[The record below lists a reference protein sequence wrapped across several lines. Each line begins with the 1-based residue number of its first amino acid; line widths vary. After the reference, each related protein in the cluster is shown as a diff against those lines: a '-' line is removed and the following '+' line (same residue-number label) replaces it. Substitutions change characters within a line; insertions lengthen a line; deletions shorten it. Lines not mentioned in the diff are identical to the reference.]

1 MADGTTVEA
10 GGARV
15 NQSYIR
21 RERLWL
27 KAHPELSERWV
38 QELIARDPSIL
49 GLGAELELLRQELI
63 QPRAGRLDLLLQH
76 PETKRRY
83 EVELQLGATDESH
96 IIRTIEY
103 WDIERKRYPQ
113 YDHCAVLVAED
124 ITSRFLNVIS
134 LFNGTIPF
142 VAIQMQ
148 ALRIG
153 EHITLV
159 FTTVVD
165 ELTRG
170 LVDEDEDGPFAD
182 RAWWEKKAPATIV
195 AVDELLQIAKQ
206 FDPSIQLKYKKSF
219 IGLSRAG
226 EVVNLVTVYPR
237 KTSLEVQ
244 IKLPETD
251 DLNAKIEVSGVDTFP
266 YNWGR
271 YRLRLTKDDVESKAE
286 IIRELM
292 NLAYADARPRHEPHL
307 GHAPLIA
314 PDAPARR

>member
-1 MADGTTVEA
+1 MADGTTVET

-15 NQSYIR
+15 NQSYVR
-21 RERLWL
+21 PERLWL

-76 PETKRRY
+76 PDTKRRY

-96 IIRTIEY
+96 IIRAIEY

-142 VAIQMQ
+142 IAIQVQ
-148 ALRIG
+148 ALRVG

-170 LVDEDEDGPFAD
+170 LEDEPPGSPAD
-182 RAWWEKKAPATIV
+182 RAWWEKKATPATMV
-195 AVDELLQIAKQ
+195 LVDELLQIAKEL
-206 FDPSIQLKYKKSF
+206 DPALKIQYNKGR
-219 IGLSRAG
+219 IRLSRDG
-226 EVVNLVTVYPR
+226 QPLNFIKFRPRKSGWVTVD
-237 KTSLEVQ
+237 L
-244 IKLPETD
+244 KLPETD
-251 DLNAKIEVSGVDTFP
+251 DLKEKIESSGIETGD
-266 YNWGR
+266 YDKKWGR
-271 YRLRLTKDDVESKAE
+271 YMLRLNKSDVESKAE

-292 NLAYADARPRHEPHL
+292 NLAYDDEPHVT
-307 GHAPLIA
+307 
-314 PDAPARR
+314 

>member
-1 MADGTTVEA
+1 MAEGPTVEA

-21 RERLWL
+21 PERLWL

-49 GLGAELELLRQELI
+49 GLGTELELLRQELI

-76 PETKRRY
+76 PDTKRRY

-96 IIRTIEY
+96 IIRSIEY

-142 VAIQMQ
+142 IAIQMQ
-148 ALRIG
+148 ALRVG

-170 LVDEDEDGPFAD
+170 SADEDEDPEVTD
-182 RAWWEKKAPATIV
+182 RAYWEKKATPATIV
-195 AVDELLQIAKQ
+195 LVDKLLQIAKEL
-206 FDPSIQLKYKKSF
+206 DPALELKYNKGRIRVSRDGRPLSFVKFRPRKSW
-219 IGLSRAG
+219 
-226 EVVNLVTVYPR
+226 VTVDM
-237 KTSLEVQ
+237 
-244 IKLPETD
+244 KLPETD
-251 DLNAKIEVSGVDTFP
+251 DLNEKIENSGIETGD
-266 YNWGR
+266 YDKKWGR
-271 YRLRLTKDDVESKAE
+271 YKLRLNKSDVESKAE

-292 NLAYADARPRHEPHL
+292 NLAYADEPHVT
-307 GHAPLIA
+307 
-314 PDAPARR
+314 

>member
-1 MADGTTVEA
+1 MGDGTTVEA

-21 RERLWL
+21 PERLWL

-49 GLGAELELLRQELI
+49 GLGAELELLRQELV

-96 IIRTIEY
+96 IIRAIEY

-148 ALRIG
+148 ALTVG

-170 LVDEDEDGPFAD
+170 LVDDDEDMEVAD
-182 RAWWEKKAPATIV
+182 RKWWEKKATPATMV
-195 AVDELLQIAKQ
+195 LVDELLQIAEKLD
-206 FDPSIQLKYKKSF
+206 FSLKLKYNKGR
-219 IGLSRAG
+219 IRLSRDG
-226 EVVNLVTVYPR
+226 HPVSFVKFRPRKSGWVTVD
-237 KTSLEVQ
+237 L
-244 IKLPETD
+244 KLPETD
-251 DLNAKIEVSGVDTFP
+251 DLNGIIENAGIDTGS
-266 YNWGR
+266 YDKKWGR
-271 YRLRLTKDDVESKAE
+271 YLLRLNKSDVEGKAE

-292 NLAYADARPRHEPHL
+292 NLAYADEPHVT
-307 GHAPLIA
+307 
-314 PDAPARR
+314 

>member
-1 MADGTTVEA
+1 MAVPLRA
-10 GGARV
+10 GSARV

-21 RERLWL
+21 PERLWL

-76 PETKRRY
+76 PDTKRRY

-148 ALRIG
+148 ALSIG

-170 LVDEDEDGPFAD
+170 LEDEGGVAD
-182 RAWWEKKAPATIV
+182 RAYWEKKATPTTMML
-195 AVDELLQIAKQ
+195 VDRLLQIAKEL
-206 FDPSIQLKYKKSF
+206 DSALELKYNKGRIGVARDGQPLDFVKFRPRKS
-219 IGLSRAG
+219 GW
-226 EVVNLVTVYPR
+226 VTVNL
-237 KTSLEVQ
+237 
-244 IKLPETD
+244 KLPETD
-251 DLNAKIEVSGVDTFP
+251 DINEKIENSGIETGD
-266 YNWGR
+266 YDKKRGHM
-271 YRLRLTKDDVESKAE
+271 LRLNKSDVESKSE

-292 NLAYADARPRHEPHL
+292 SLAYADKPHVT
-307 GHAPLIA
+307 
-314 PDAPARR
+314 